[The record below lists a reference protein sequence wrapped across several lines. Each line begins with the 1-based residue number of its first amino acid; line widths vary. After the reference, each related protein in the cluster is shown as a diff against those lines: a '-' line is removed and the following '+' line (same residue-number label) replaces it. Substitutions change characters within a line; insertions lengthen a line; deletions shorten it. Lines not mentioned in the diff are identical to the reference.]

1 LVADSDPNY
10 GENSALYKAMGYIP
24 KNERKR
30 RFVRPSGAA
39 QPAIKVAA

>member
-24 KNERKR
+24 KNEHKK
-30 RFVRPSGAA
+30 RFVRPSDTA
-39 QPAIKVAA
+39 QPVIKVAA